1 MTKTKKNI
9 VVILL
14 IIACIFCSAFLSG
27 CVQFITTATLNV
39 NGFVI
44 DKIIYT
50 DNKDKYLSDKTLM
63 TGELPGALGA
73 AFKFAECQEYG
84 IYVCDNKDGTVDIV
98 FDTSVLWSSKT
109 LDTHSAFSAINSLNC
124 FSLYESLLAC
134 NWDPISY
141 ASISDMNYYYV
152 NDFSH
157 LFSANG
163 YLYEFDHSYGVCDT
177 PGCDCGVSITY
188 QSDTV
193 NPYGY
198 CGCVYLYYYGGSA
211 EYGKTLDGT
220 YHNMEP
226 NNSSKYIATNLDKG
240 IDLNGGKI
248 NLSDIHSCCYDV
260 VTTTENVTDTVTA
273 NKYKKTITYK
283 NTSGDDVTVYEAYEY
298 EYVSFNS
305 SYPVNEDGL
314 GYNPGE
320 PYNPTSTYTP
330 DAVNTVIKT
339 EVITDNTSSMEGLD
353 ISTRSESRVSEGSA
367 EIEWTRDAEVYTIT
381 SKCSGSVVPLFCN
394 ESLKKSQY
402 FGRQSDL
409 FYHCSG
415 LLPYFNELIIDGFDM
430 TELSEYIEDGI
441 AMIDEYSADGF
452 VEQFAD
458 LNDYSHMFDGLP
470 CKKISIRNIKNIKHE
485 IKDLSYMFANCVN
498 LDTVEFGDF
507 LDGVKPTDV
516 SYMFYNC
523 PNLRYVDL
531 SGLDTSNVTNM
542 TNMFGM
548 DKSRDDIINYVLK
561 HYSYSIEVFDETG
574 HVDSNG
580 NPWTWDS
587 LFDYLKTDPEIAEF
601 YESNPEACEMYIKT
615 SILIEAGV
623 SSKYN
628 PIPLTYDELIVMLSS
643 GDIYTEA
650 DFLIAINTD
659 ASSYT
664 WFGFEVG
671 KTYTLET
678 MEAVWDNYFL
688 STAGSK
694 DNDLSYIYLTRAE
707 YIDDYALYLAG
718 LKVFESDDAELNFLF
733 EKSGVAR
740 ALLADY
746 VGSATNAGEPWTL
759 AGLKQLMIDE
769 YSSYLGDDIDLISD
783 DAIRYMAKLQLCQI
797 YPFPIRF
804 TEAEILAGYNLD
816 LMQHFESLDDL
827 VIYVN
832 ANLSDFGLTAKE
844 DGTNYS
850 KGELMAQLNKNYGVA
865 LDYFDATLYDVEVSS
880 ESLTRDQVVE
890 SYINSSG
897 FMAWIES
904 NVGITVPADNDGE
917 PWTLDSIALWL
928 VTADF
933 SSNPFTES
941 YAEDPT
947 KTLAVAKNVILYYAI
962 AYAYENGLEM
972 FPVTYVEALS
982 LDLFMGKGELITTME
997 EAVEYYNAN
1006 STDGTVYT
1014 EESVK
1019 ADVEENFESVLTY
1032 VDSVD
1037 DWTKEIRKYIY
1048 TPKDNVENVLILGGD
1063 SSLFKITSD
1072 MDTLGML
1079 ADCYFD
1085 KIVLCDIEEGVELS
1099 LNNGYNLNGV
1109 NYSTITSRESNKTL
1123 NKGVL
1128 TFPSEGQAPS
1138 SDNNSSKAGL
1148 SKWVIVGICCGSFL
1162 LVALVVILLV
1172 VYSEK
1177 KRKNITK

>member
-14 IIACIFCSAFLSG
+14 IIACIFCSTFLAG
-27 CVQFITTATLNV
+27 CVAEATYV
-39 NGFVI
+39 SEVSEIGYTI
-44 DKIIYT
+44 DKIVYT
-50 DNKDKYLSDKTLM
+50 DNVSAYISGRDLM
-63 TGELPGALGA
+63 SLFDDEDLLACGV
-73 AFKFAECQEYG
+73 F
-84 IYVCDNKDGTVDIV
+84 VCDNHDGSVDII
-98 FDTSVLWSSKT
+98 
-109 LDTHSAFSAINSLNC
+109 INSACSRGSVGVNLDYSPIRTHNVWLMYDFFLTEQVVSGATLYNNEKFYSSEIVYPYN
-124 FSLYESLLAC
+124 FSS
-134 NWDPISY
+134 
-141 ASISDMNYYYV
+141 
-152 NDFSH
+152 
-157 LFSANG
+157 LFSNYFNYFYNADFKSNA
-163 YLYEFDHSYGVCDT
+163 VCSNDECECGT
-177 PGCDCGVSITY
+177 YHKGDIDFGQIIICGCEYFYDSSSITMHH
-188 QSDTV
+188 S
-193 NPYGY
+193 
-198 CGCVYLYYYGGSA
+198 LA
-211 EYGKTLDGT
+211 GT

-226 NNSSKYIATNLDKG
+226 SNATKYIAVRAGHPDV
-240 IDLNGGKI
+240 GGGSNVINCKI
-248 NLSDIHSCCYDV
+248 YLSDIHSCCYDV
-260 VTTTENVTDTVTA
+260 VTTTENVTDTVTT

-283 NTSGDDVTVYEAYEY
+283 NTSGEDVTVYEAYEY
-298 EYVSFNS
+298 EYVSFE
-305 SYPVNEDGL
+305 VNYLDNIYG
-314 GYNPGE
+314 PF
-320 PYNPTSTYTP
+320 TVTP
-330 DAVNTVIKT
+330 DSINAIIKT
-339 EVITDNTSSMEGLD
+339 EVITDNTSSLEGLD
-353 ISTRSESRVSEGSA
+353 TSTKSESRVSEGSA
-367 EIEWTRDAEVYTIT
+367 EIEWTRDTEVYTIT
-381 SKCSGSVVPLFCN
+381 SKCSCYVHPVFSEYKFTGVNYDELNEWCPYENVAEDCLPLTN
-394 ESLKKSQY
+394 
-402 FGRQSDL
+402 
-409 FYHCSG
+409 
-415 LLPYFNELIIDGFDM
+415 FNELIIDGFDM

-561 HYSYSIEVFDETG
+561 HYSYSIEVFDEIG

-580 NPWTWDS
+580 NPWTCDS
-587 LFDYLKTDPEIAEF
+587 LFDYMITNYPGYAEMF
-601 YESNPEACEMYIKT
+601 SENPEVFEMYSKT
-615 SILIEAGV
+615 EFLAVTGV

-628 PIPLTYDELIVMLSS
+628 PIPLTYDEIICVFCS
-643 GDIYTEA
+643 GEIYTEA
-650 DFLIAINTD
+650 DFLTAINAD
-659 ASSYT
+659 ASDYT
-664 WFGFEVG
+664 GFGFEVG

-678 MEAVWDNYFL
+678 MEAVLDNYFL

-746 VGSATNAGEPWTL
+746 VGTATNAGEPWTL
-759 AGLKQLMIDE
+759 ADLKRLMIDE
-769 YSSYLGDDIDLISD
+769 SSSYLGDDIDLISD
-783 DAIRYMAKLQLCQI
+783 DAIRCTAKLQLCQI

-933 SSNPFTES
+933 SSNPFTAS

-947 KTLAVAKNVILYYAI
+947 KTLAVAKNCIVYYTLM
-962 AYAYENGLEM
+962 YAYQNGLEM
-972 FPVTYVEALS
+972 FPVTYTEALS
-982 LDLFMGKGELITTME
+982 MDLFLNKDVFATTME
-997 EAVEYYNAN
+997 EFVEYFNAN
-1006 STDGTVYT
+1006 STDGTIYT

-1019 ADVEENFESVLTY
+1019 SYVDDNFESVLTY

-1037 DWTKEIRKYIY
+1037 DWTKEVRKYTY

-1072 MDTLGML
+1072 MNTLGML

-1109 NYSTITSRESNKTL
+1109 NYSTITSSESNKTL

-1128 TFPSEGQAPS
+1128 TFPGEGKAPS